1 MKVTLHKIKNFLQSA
16 RFKKY
21 ARNFGFF
28 ILGCITLLLITSGAL
43 SFYFNRNKTEII
55 AKINTEI
62 NENIN
67 GKFHVGDFQYKF
79 LTGFPNFTLA
89 LKDVELKDNQWQT
102 HHHTLLKAREIET
115 RLNIWSLLKHE
126 INIHKILINE
136 ADIYVYKAENGY
148 SNANIFKPKKKKS
161 SEKESGTTIDQIDLN
176 NVHFTLDNRIGHKL
190 FDFDIGSLKSEVD
203 YDGDDWQTNVFLN
216 TQISSLAFNT
226 VHGSFAKQKELK
238 GTFSVSYSVE
248 NEKIDVV
255 TKNLK
260 IGTDTF
266 DITAFLTLPKAMR
279 FSESIST
286 PVFYGKMLRI

>member
-1 MKVTLHKIKNFLQSA
+1 M
-16 RFKKY
+16 
-21 ARNFGFF
+21 
-28 ILGCITLLLITSGAL
+28 
-43 SFYFNRNKTEII
+43 
-55 AKINTEI
+55 
-62 NENIN
+62 
-67 GKFHVGDFQYKF
+67 
-79 LTGFPNFTLA
+79 
-89 LKDVELKDNQWQT
+89 
-102 HHHTLLKAREIET
+102 
-115 RLNIWSLLKHE
+115 
-126 INIHKILINE
+126 
-136 ADIYVYKAENGY
+136 
-148 SNANIFKPKKKKS
+148 
-161 SEKESGTTIDQIDLN
+161 
-176 NVHFTLDNRIGHKL
+176 